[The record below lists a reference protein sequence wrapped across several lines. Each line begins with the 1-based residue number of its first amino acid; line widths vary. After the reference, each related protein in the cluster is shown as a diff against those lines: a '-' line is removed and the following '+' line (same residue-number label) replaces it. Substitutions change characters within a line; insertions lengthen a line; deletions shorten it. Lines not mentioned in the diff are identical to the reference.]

1 MASTTHDLEGKEFL
15 VIGGT
20 QFMGR
25 HVVCSLRARG
35 AHVTLLNRGKSSNPF
50 ADDAHVRHLECDR
63 LNDRTR
69 FRELVGAGPP
79 GSTGRQGMWDAVI
92 DFVCFR
98 RKGMEDIVSQA
109 RCIRHY
115 VFISTDSVFMACDP
129 AHVLAQ
135 QGWSGLREDAVRR
148 ATSKEAKRA
157 AKTKDPYQFE
167 YGKGKLDCEFCL
179 VEAARQGFVQ
189 YTILR
194 LPDVIGPWD
203 NIASHLRVQE
213 TLESGTPVGVKIKAP
228 CGRISLAG
236 AGDVAQAVIAVVQAG
251 SRAYA
256 RTLHIACTEQPTF
269 AEYVRLVAAAI
280 GKPALLDEHKE
291 AEMVTVDVGPICNG
305 AALDLIAWQPTPLPQ
320 LVQATVEWYQAD
332 TRNRRYHVAFDSDSS
347 SSSSAAS

>member
-25 HVVCSLRARG
+25 HVVCLLRARG

-50 ADDAHVRHLECDR
+50 ADDAHVRHLQCDR

-79 GSTGRQGMWDAVI
+79 GSTESQGMWDAVI

-135 QGWSGLREDAVRR
+135 HLAAQRPRRCHRRCKRRPRRRRFGAAVPFGWRWHWGARSRR
-148 ATSKEAKRA
+148 A
-157 AKTKDPYQFE
+157 
-167 YGKGKLDCEFCL
+167 
-179 VEAARQGFVQ
+179 
-189 YTILR
+189 
-194 LPDVIGPWD
+194 
-203 NIASHLRVQE
+203 
-213 TLESGTPVGVKIKAP
+213 
-228 CGRISLAG
+228 
-236 AGDVAQAVIAVVQAG
+236 
-251 SRAYA
+251 
-256 RTLHIACTEQPTF
+256 
-269 AEYVRLVAAAI
+269 
-280 GKPALLDEHKE
+280 
-291 AEMVTVDVGPICNG
+291 
-305 AALDLIAWQPTPLPQ
+305 
-320 LVQATVEWYQAD
+320 AT
-332 TRNRRYHVAFDSDSS
+332 
-347 SSSSAAS
+347 